1 LQNKLTKTDLYSP
14 AEDTIFFANYIQ
26 HEKGNYALDIGTG
39 SGYLARVLLPN
50 FELVVVTDI
59 NYGAV
64 KKAHSVIEN
73 CICCNAADALCKEFD
88 LIICNMPY
96 LPSDKIIDNATD
108 GLYEGVMIPFEI
120 IKSARNLIK
129 KGGKMVFLTSS
140 LANYKELLKR
150 SESLGFNVKIVA
162 TKKMFFEE
170 LILVE
175 AKK

>member
-1 LQNKLTKTDLYSP
+1 MQNKLTKTEHYSP

-26 HEKGNYALDIGTG
+26 HEKGNHALDIGTG

-59 NYGAV
+59 NYDAV
-64 KKAHSVIEN
+64 KKAHHIIEN
-73 CICCNAADALCKEFD
+73 CVCCNAADALCKEFD

-96 LPSDKIIDNATD
+96 LPSDEIIDNATD
-108 GLYEGVMIPFEI
+108 GLDEGVLIPLEI
-120 IKSARNLIK
+120 IKSASNLIK
-129 KGGKMVFLTSS
+129 KGGKLVFLTSS
-140 LANYKELLKR
+140 LANYKKLLKQ
-150 SESLGFNVKIVA
+150 SESLGFHTKIVA

-175 AKK
+175 ARK

>member
-1 LQNKLTKTDLYSP
+1 MQNKLIKTEHYSP
-14 AEDTIFFANYIQ
+14 AEDTIFFANHIQ
-26 HEKGNYALDIGTG
+26 NEKGSNALDIGTG
-39 SGYLARVLLPN
+39 SGYLATVLLPN
-50 FELVVVTDI
+50 FELVVATDI
-59 NYGAV
+59 NYSAV

-73 CICCNAADALCKEFD
+73 CICCNAADALRKEFD

-96 LPSDKIIDNATD
+96 LPSDDITDSAID
-108 GLYEGVMIPFEI
+108 GLDEGVVIPFEI

-150 SESLGFNVKIVA
+150 SESLGFHVKIVA

-170 LILVE
+170 LIIVE